1 MDMKLFSLTRSSES
15 VPVKLQIKVIGSLS
29 SFTDSDLTFD
39 EYKSLKEMFTSFAK
53 ALKENEFIVIAVAG
67 NIYNS
72 TKLKI
77 MNALSLKTEE
87 NEAVAQRLKELSLDP
102 EIISK
107 NSVMPVGATVF
118 QSSDGIYSG
127 FAVKKGKQTI
137 AMIPLDENRTDS
149 VLKRGLIP
157 YLTNGGKLNNHVFED
172 RNKAASA
179 PAVEQKKET
188 FEPNTE
194 LTLKTLNILKEN
206 DVTIAVNGNTNSI
219 ALKEFGAGLEDF
231 DEYFTFTPHIEDKG
245 DYSVTDYTAQMAKSA
260 KEVSGATLGACVS
273 DIYTSDE
280 CDYICIA
287 VATDKSALVRK
298 LYKDN
303 DETDEAFMTI
313 AAEELFSL
321 IGEKAAGN
329 SSVGIEIAAEE
340 TDEQTEKKLDP
351 KTTKIIL
358 SVVAIV
364 LVIAIVTG
372 VLFFVKKK
380 KDEEATTTTV
390 TTTRAETTT
399 QAPVEIK
406 TELLSTIMIDEFIE
420 SAKSNAEDTT
430 QAENS
435 DNDRASNEKEAKAE
449 AVPSIITVNGEQL
462 DAKQAIARIVET
474 EMDKSYNAEA
484 LKAQAVLTYSYL
496 KYRDTGWKIDGVKI
510 SDTCSDEVLKAVE
523 EVFGEFISV
532 DGKLA
537 FTPYYLM
544 SAGKSASSET
554 VFGIKTDYLV
564 SMDCSSDKK
573 EENFKNEIEIKA
585 QDIRAAISAYDD
597 SVVLDEDDA
606 KLIEIKGNDKCV
618 DKNTGYVSK
627 IAVGDKEISGY
638 EFIYKVLKNPDV
650 NSVCF
655 TFEYNEE
662 TSVYK
667 FTVYGSGFGV
677 GMSQKAADFDAGNG
691 KKYDAILKAYFSGI
705 KLEKD
710 ILADDAAGET
720 TSAAA
725 KEQTTRRSSSN
736 SSNNRT
742 PASTRKAEVT
752 TRVNTTAATTLASQT
767 EATTPHTEADTSNGE
782 TNQTN
787 EPNQDSENP
796 TPTPE
801 AE

>member
-87 NEAVAQRLKELSLDP
+87 NEAVVQRLKELSLDP

-127 FAVKKGKQTI
+127 FAIKKGKQTI
-137 AMIPLDENRTDS
+137 AMIPLDEDRTDF

-157 YLTNGGKLNNHVFED
+157 YLTNGGKLNSRVED
-172 RNKAASA
+172 HKKMAPA
-179 PAVEQKKET
+179 PAVEPKNDT

-194 LTLKTLNILKEN
+194 LALKTLNILKEN

-219 ALKEFGAGLEDF
+219 VLKEFGAGLDGF

-245 DYSVTDYTAQMAKSA
+245 DYSVTDYTAQLAKSA

-303 DETDEAFMTI
+303 DETDEAFMAI

-329 SSVGIEIAAEE
+329 SSVGIEIASEE
-340 TDEQTEKKLDP
+340 TDEHTEKKLDP

-364 LVIAIVTG
+364 LVLAIVTG

-430 QAENS
+430 QAENT
-435 DNDRASNEKEAKAE
+435 DNDQTSSEKEAKAE
-449 AVPSIITVNGEQL
+449 TVPSIITVNGEQI

-474 EMDKSYNAEA
+474 EMDKSYNTEA

-532 DGKLA
+532 EGKLA
-537 FTPYYLM
+537 FTPYFLM

-573 EENFKNEIEIKA
+573 EEKYKNEIEIKA
-585 QDIRAAISAYDD
+585 QDIRAAISAYDN
-597 SVVLDEDDA
+597 SVALDEDDA
-606 KLIEIKGNDKCV
+606 KLITIKENDKCV

-638 EFIYKVLKNPDV
+638 EFVYKVLKNPDV

-655 TFEYNEE
+655 TFEYNQE

-677 GMSQKAADFDAGNG
+677 GMSQKAADYDAGNG
-691 KKYDAILKAYFSGI
+691 KKYDAILKSYFSGI

-720 TSAAA
+720 TSAVNE
-725 KEQTTRRSSSN
+725 EQTKKKTGSN

-742 PASTRKAEVT
+742 PASTRKAETT
-752 TRVNTTAATTLASQT
+752 TRVNTTAEQT
-767 EATTPHTEADTSNGE
+767 HTSSSEVTAPKTEADTSNGE

-787 EPNQDSENP
+787 ELVHDSETP